1 MRGPFTKGIMT
12 QDFGYPVDTDRRC
25 QGITKVANRCKKYTL
40 VGRPFCALHG
50 GEAAERRRAS
60 AENRPAVPPE
70 LLKEWE
76 QFFLAGNLGSD
87 TED

>member
-1 MRGPFTKGIMT
+1 MP

-76 QFFLAGNLGSD
+76 QFFLAGNLRSD

>member
-1 MRGPFTKGIMT
+1 MP
-12 QDFGYPVDTDRRC
+12 QDYGYPVDTDRRC
-25 QGITKVANRCKKYTL
+25 RGTTRVGNRCKRYPL

-60 AENRPAVPPE
+60 AENQPAVPPE

-76 QFFLAGNLGSD
+76 LFVLAGNLGSD